1 MQINVKGLN
10 IIKKYEG
17 FRPEPY
23 YCPAN
28 VLTIGYGHAIKPDEV
43 ETLKKVSLEEAG
55 NLLLED
61 ISITERTIEKLVTID
76 LTENEFSALVSF
88 CYNVGGGN
96 FKSST
101 MLKLINNDQK
111 LEASLE
117 FNRWVYVNK
126 KIMKGLIRRRLEE
139 CQLFLG

>member
-17 FRPEPY
+17 FRSEPY
-23 YCPAN
+23 LCPAN